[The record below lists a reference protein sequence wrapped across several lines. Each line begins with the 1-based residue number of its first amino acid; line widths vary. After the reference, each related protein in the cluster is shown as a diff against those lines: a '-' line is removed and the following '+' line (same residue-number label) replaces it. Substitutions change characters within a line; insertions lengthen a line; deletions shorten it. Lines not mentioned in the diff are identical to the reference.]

1 MQTDEKYIAFV
12 SYADYNITDMSG
24 TEKVQKKED

>member
-12 SYADYNITDMSG
+12 SYADYNITDIIG
-24 TEKVQKKED
+24 TEKIQKKA